1 MRVEQLARRLLIAQ
15 IVLTVVLAAAW
26 AMYADY
32 SDGLAVI
39 YGGAVSIF
47 LGWLHKRGVRKAEVE
62 AISDAKA
69 GMLILYIGA
78 VIRFA
83 LLVALLGVGFGL
95 IKLAPQPMLA
105 GFVLAQL
112 GFLFLARR

>member
-1 MRVEQLARRLLIAQ
+1 MKVEQLARRLLVAQ
-15 IVLTVVLAAAW
+15 IVLTVVLALAW
-26 AMYADY
+26 TIYSGY
-32 SDGLAVI
+32 SDGLAVV

-47 LGWLHKRGVRKAEVE
+47 LGWLHKRGVRRAEVE

-69 GMLILYIGA
+69 GMLILYISA
-78 VIRFA
+78 VIRFV
-83 LLVALLGVGFGL
+83 LLIVLLGVGFGL
-95 IKLAPQPMLA
+95 IKLSPPPMLA

>member
-15 IVLTVVLAAAW
+15 VVLTVVLGLAW
-26 AMYADY
+26 AIYADY

-39 YGGAVSIF
+39 YGGAVSIL

-78 VIRFA
+78 VIRFI
-83 LLVALLGVGFGL
+83 LLMVMLGVGFGL
-95 IKLAPQPMLA
+95 IKLSPQPMLA

-112 GFLFLARR
+112 GFLLLARR